1 MLVVSLAYHCG
12 YEGEVE
18 GDMKGALET
27 VGPMKGGQSWRHSHE
42 AFGQIVAT
50 KT

>member
-1 MLVVSLAYHCG
+1 MLIVSLAYHCS
-12 YEGEVE
+12 YVVEVE
-18 GDMKGALET
+18 GDMKCALET

-50 KT
+50 KS

>member
-18 GDMKGALET
+18 GDMKDASEMD
-27 VGPMKGGQSWRHSHE
+27 GPMKGGQSWRHSHE